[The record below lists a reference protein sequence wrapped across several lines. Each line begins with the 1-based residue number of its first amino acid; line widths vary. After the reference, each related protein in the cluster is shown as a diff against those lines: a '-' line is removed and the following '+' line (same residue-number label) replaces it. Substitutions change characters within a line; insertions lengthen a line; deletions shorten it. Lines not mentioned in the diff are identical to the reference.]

1 MTADQENCVL
11 AARSSSKK
19 RASVAPSPEL
29 PRLKK
34 RVVLGEL
41 TNSSG
46 LGMSQNSPIPKR
58 KLEGEN
64 LEFESE
70 TRKRKDRSRKERKQ
84 DLPQEINTRSGELQ
98 KPANSSMY
106 EYLHSLEIAESRRP
120 SPNYMEEVQ
129 NDVTVN
135 MREILVDWLV
145 EVAEEYKLVSDTLY
159 LTIMYIDRFLSSHPL
174 SRNKLQLLGVS
185 CMLIASKY
193 EEISPPHVEDFC
205 YITDNTYTKEELV
218 NMEKDVL
225 KFLNFE
231 IGTPTTKNFLRIL
244 TKAAHENYKSPN
256 LQLEFLCCYLAE
268 LSLLDYR
275 CLRFLPSLLSASVIF
290 LSRFTIQPVKHPWSM
305 ELQCIS
311 GYTPSD
317 LKECVLAI
325 YQLQLKSRGSS
336 SYAVKDKY
344 MKHKF
349 KCVATLSLPS
359 EIPACYFEAIDE

>member
-106 EYLHSLEIAESRRP
+106 EYLHSLEVRIFTFSFVASIFPRQSFAMNFDFRRRRAFI
-120 SPNYMEEVQ
+120 Y
-129 NDVTVN
+129 
-135 MREILVDWLV
+135 
-145 EVAEEYKLVSDTLY
+145 
-159 LTIMYIDRFLSSHPL
+159 
-174 SRNKLQLLGVS
+174 
-185 CMLIASKY
+185 
-193 EEISPPHVEDFC
+193 
-205 YITDNTYTKEELV
+205 
-218 NMEKDVL
+218 VL
-225 KFLNFE
+225 K
-231 IGTPTTKNFLRIL
+231 
-244 TKAAHENYKSPN
+244 S
-256 LQLEFLCCYLAE
+256 
-268 LSLLDYR
+268 
-275 CLRFLPSLLSASVIF
+275 
-290 LSRFTIQPVKHPWSM
+290 
-305 ELQCIS
+305 
-311 GYTPSD
+311 
-317 LKECVLAI
+317 
-325 YQLQLKSRGSS
+325 
-336 SYAVKDKY
+336 
-344 MKHKF
+344 
-349 KCVATLSLPS
+349 
-359 EIPACYFEAIDE
+359 